1 MPPISGFINYLT
13 LLCNC
18 SAGKVVGL
26 LDTFTLA
33 LTSQSVDNE
42 AGRMWLKVHK
52 FYPSPKKNLGLFAR
66 NDEFFIETC

>member
-1 MPPISGFINYLT
+1 MPPISGFIYYLT
-13 LLCNC
+13 LLHNC

-42 AGRMWLKVHK
+42 AGRMWLKVHNLTQAQK
-52 FYPSPKKNLGLFAR
+52 ENLGLFAR